1 MRDQIRFD
9 GWTLLRSTGELVRGD
24 VRTRLQLQPFQ
35 VLDELL
41 AHPGE
46 LVPREQMIARLWPN
60 GVVVDFD
67 TALNSAVRRLRTS
80 LDDHAEHPRYIET
93 LPRRGYRF
101 IGRLEP
107 DLAEDAGNAMAQV
120 ASMAPRDAAST
131 TAPMTVSAPPLHASG
146 WPARQGWLAAA
157 AFGIAAFVL
166 LAAWVAGRTDVAV
179 PAVAETAA
187 VIVSADARE
196 RYERGRFFFD
206 RRGPG
211 DTARALALFEES
223 LRTDPRFAAAWA
235 GIASVR
241 WIDTMEGRLARTEGL
256 TLTRTAA
263 EHALELD
270 PSNAEA
276 LLRLANYHRAAG
288 DPNAGEQLMRR
299 AAVVAPGHPL
309 LLAFRAGN
317 AASEGRYEEAIDLQ
331 RQALRQ
337 TPLATPAR
345 HNLAIL
351 LYLAGR
357 YDEARAELAQLDAIS
372 RAGDPPEV
380 VIGQSLLL
388 TGNHAGALEFAGAL
402 PAGVTRAQLEALAY
416 FALGRRT
423 EADEALRQLVAQAM
437 PALSYRVAEVYAFR
451 GDNDAAFHW
460 LQRSAA
466 ANDAAIQCVVTECWP
481 ADWVPTLPLLRSLH
495 SDPRW
500 PAMRT
505 ALVSPSSNADRT

>member
-67 TALNSAVRRLRTS
+67 TALNSAVRRLRTA

-241 WIDTMEGRLARTEGL
+241 WIDTMEGRHARAEGL
-256 TLTRTAA
+256 ALTRTAA
-263 EHALELD
+263 ENALAHD
-270 PSNAEA
+270 PANAEA
-276 LLRLANYHRAAG
+276 LLRLANYHRATG
-288 DPNAGEQLMRR
+288 NSS
-299 AAVVAPGHPL
+299 AADKVMHAAALLASDDPL
-309 LLAFRAGN
+309 LLAIRAGE
-317 AASEGRYEEAIDLQ
+317 AASAGRFEEAVGLQ
-331 RQALRQ
+331 RKVVQQ

-345 HNLAIL
+345 HNLAVM

-357 YDEARAELAQLDAIS
+357 FDEARVELAQLSAIS
-372 RAGDPPEV
+372 PAQDRPDLI
-380 VIGQSLLL
+380 IGQSLLL
-388 TGNHAGALEFAGAL
+388 AGNYLGALEFTRTL
-402 PAGVTRAQLEALAY
+402 PAGVARTQLEALTY
-416 FALGRRT
+416 FALGRRA
-423 EADEALRQLVAQAM
+423 EADEALRNLIANAA
-437 PALSYRVAEVYAFR
+437 PALAYRVAEVHAYR
-451 GDNDAAFHW
+451 GDNEAAFQW
-460 LQRSAA
+460 LQRSATTGA
-466 ANDAAIQCVVTECWP
+466 APCPDSECWP
-481 ADWVPTLPLLRSLH
+481 AGWVPTLPLLRPLH
-495 SDPRW
+495 ADPRW

-505 ALVSPSSNADRT
+505 ALAAPSGSTGRT

>member
-1 MRDQIRFD
+1 MRDHIRFD

-24 VRTRLQLQPFQ
+24 LRARLQVQPLQ
-35 VLDELL
+35 VLEELL

-46 LVPREQMIARLWPN
+46 LVPREQLIARLWPK

-67 TALNSAVRRLRTS
+67 TALNSAVRRLRTA

-101 IGRLEP
+101 IGQLEP
-107 DLAEDAGNAMAQV
+107 DPGPGAGNANAQV
-120 ASMAPRDAAST
+120 ASPAPPDAA
-131 TAPMTVSAPPLHASG
+131 PMPVPLSVPPRHSARLPAARRA
-146 WPARQGWLAAA
+146 WPAAA
-157 AFGIAAFVL
+157 AFAVGALVV
-166 LAAWVAGRTDVAV
+166 LAAWVANRASDAGSASGSSGTV
-179 PAVAETAA
+179 T
-187 VIVSADARE
+187 VSADARE

-211 DTARALALFEES
+211 DTVRALALFEES

-241 WIDTMEGRLARTEGL
+241 WIDTMEGRLARAEGL

-263 EHALELD
+263 EQALELD

-288 DPNAGEQLMRR
+288 DPNAGEQLLRR
-299 AAVVAPGHPL
+299 AAVVAPDHPL

-331 RQALRQ
+331 RRALQQ

-357 YDEARAELAQLDAIS
+357 YDEARAELEQLDAIS
-372 RAGDPPEV
+372 RAGELPDV

-388 TGNHAGALEFAGAL
+388 TGNHTGALEFAGAL

-423 EADEALRQLVAQAM
+423 EADDALRQLVAQTM

-460 LQRSAA
+460 LQRAAA
-466 ANDAAIQCVVTECWP
+466 ANGAAMQCVVTECWP

-505 ALVSPSSNADRT
+505 ALVAPSAGTDRS

>member
-24 VRTRLQLQPFQ
+24 LRTRLQGQPLQ
-35 VLDELL
+35 VLEELL

-46 LVPREQMIARLWPN
+46 LVSREQLIARLWPH
-60 GVVVDFD
+60 GVIVDFD
-67 TALNSAVRRLRTS
+67 TALNSAVRRLRTA

-107 DLAEDAGNAMAQV
+107 ALAEDAGNANAQV
-120 ASMAPRDAAST
+120 ASPGPRDAAPMPVPL
-131 TAPMTVSAPPLHASG
+131 APPPLHSIGLPAARRA
-146 WPARQGWLAAA
+146 WPAAA
-157 AFGIAAFVL
+157 AVAVGALVV
-166 LAAWVAGRTDVAV
+166 LAAWVANRANEAGSAIGPTGTV
-179 PAVAETAA
+179 T
-187 VIVSADARE
+187 VSADARE

-288 DPNAGEQLMRR
+288 DPNAGEQVMRR
-299 AAVVAPGHPL
+299 AAVVAPDHPL

-372 RAGDPPEV
+372 RAGDPPDV

-388 TGNHAGALEFAGAL
+388 TGNHVGALEFAGAL

-466 ANDAAIQCVVTECWP
+466 ANGAAIQCVVTECWP

-505 ALVSPSSNADRT
+505 ALVAPSGNTDRT